1 VVYKDKDIIKK
12 HGILHNFSTTQ
23 DMSIVLSDLECW
35 QSPLPNGDIII
46 KLYFSSKHINVPLYV
61 LFFVLSLKSPFHST
75 GTRIQSSEM
84 AQPVSQIPLLIQKI
98 KLKLKLMS
106 DKYHLI

>member
-1 VVYKDKDIIKK
+1 VIWNAGSLLYPMV
-12 HGILHNFSTTQ
+12 ILLLN
-23 DMSIVLSDLECW
+23 SILAQNISMYLS
-35 QSPLPNGDIII
+35 
-46 KLYFSSKHINVPLYV
+46 YV